1 YAVLRFSDTTRARAF
16 YGTVLGWTFVP
27 GREQGNWNVRVAG
40 GDPRLAVGLAE
51 GPAAVAVPMFAVP
64 DVRDAVTRV
73 REAGGTATD
82 PAFAGYGTSADCTD
96 DQGAP
101 FWLVEF

>member
-1 YAVLRFSDTTRARAF
+1 
-16 YGTVLGWTFVP
+16 
-27 GREQGNWNVRVAG
+27 
-40 GDPRLAVGLAE
+40 
-51 GPAAVAVPMFAVP
+51 MFAVP
-64 DVRDAVTRV
+64 DVRAAVARV

-101 FWLVEF
+101 FWLTEF